1 MAACEK
7 ARGGNSRL
15 SEGNGAAKDDAD
27 RHGNANSYSVPTVPR
42 PSATPV
48 KTTCCRPLSEQC
60 WGDSPTRGLTKPSAA
75 AAKAPGSSAAS
86 ARRGP
91 PGVSVLA
98 SPGQQRS
105 PGRPRPQLCHPRP
118 WPGSPGLF
126 ADCLLPP
133 LVTPRPPPGQSDP
146 HPQPGVSHLHGACL
160 SRLCLPSLPASS
172 SPRKKER
179 ITKPRPCRVFSRLP
193 DSLSRRLPLLRI
205 SSPYL
210 TLQTPAHPSRPHLSV
225 ASVRAFPGLAPG
237 QALLGSPPSLHLPQR
252 TSVV

>member
-48 KTTCCRPLSEQC
+48 TTTRCRPLSEQC

-86 ARRGP
+86 ARSGP

-118 WPGSPGLF
+118 WPGSPGLL
-126 ADCLLPP
+126 ADCACRPLLGPLGGCCLLPP

-146 HPQPGVSHLHGACL
+146 HPHPGVSHLHAG
-160 SRLCLPSLPASS
+160 
-172 SPRKKER
+172 
-179 ITKPRPCRVFSRLP
+179 T
-193 DSLSRRLPLLRI
+193 LPLQTL
-205 SSPYL
+205 SPITACFLL
-210 TLQTPAHPSRPHLSV
+210 TQEERENHKAAT
-225 ASVRAFPGLAPG
+225 
-237 QALLGSPPSLHLPQR
+237 LPCFF
-252 TSVV
+252 TST